1 MRSCQRR
8 SMVER
13 AAAVMED
20 QEGKAAAA
28 SAMAVWVSSA
38 LRFGTEMSFSL
49 VAGSS
54 TGKVS
59 PEAAPSQR
67 PLT

>member
-38 LRFGTEMSFSL
+38 LRFGTEMSFS
-49 VAGSS
+49 SS
-54 TGKVS
+54 RIVDRESG
-59 PEAAPSQR
+59 R
-67 PLT
+67 PKPRRANGR